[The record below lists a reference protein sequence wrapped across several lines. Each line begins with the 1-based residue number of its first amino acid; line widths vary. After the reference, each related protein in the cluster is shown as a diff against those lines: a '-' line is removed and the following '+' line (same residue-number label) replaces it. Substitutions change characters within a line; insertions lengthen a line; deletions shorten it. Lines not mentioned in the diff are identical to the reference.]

1 MTSIIESGY
10 EFWNPIIW
18 LIAFVVVMVIVY
30 FFRRQGEEK
39 YKKGEA
45 QAQIF
50 LCGEEVPE
58 AEQRQVR
65 GGNAYWGFFDTL
77 KEYYSGII
85 RPHTGIVNDYVIWF
99 IAVMAISAVV
109 LFVVELAK

>member
-1 MTSIIESGY
+1 MTLIVESGY

-30 FFRRQGEEK
+30 LFRRRGQEK
-39 YKKGEA
+39 YKKDGA
-45 QAQIF
+45 QTQIF

-65 GGNAYWGFFDTL
+65 GGNAYWGFFETL
-77 KEYYSGII
+77 KEYYDGIV
-85 RPHTGIVNDYVIWF
+85 RLHTGIVNDYVVWF
-99 IAVMAISAVV
+99 IAVAAISAII
-109 LFVVELAK
+109 LFVVELVR

>member
-1 MTSIIESGY
+1 MTSIIEAGY

-18 LIAFVVVMVIVY
+18 LIAFAAVMVIVY
-30 FFRRQGEEK
+30 FFRRQGQEK

-65 GGNAYWGFFDTL
+65 GGNAYWGFFETL

-99 IAVMAISAVV
+99 IAVMVISAVV
-109 LFVVELAK
+109 LFIVELAK

>member
-1 MTSIIESGY
+1 MTLIVESGY

-18 LIAFVVVMVIVY
+18 LIAFAVVMVIVY
-30 FFRRQGEEK
+30 FFRRRGEGK

-50 LCGEEVPE
+50 LCGEEVPA

-65 GGNAYWGFFDTL
+65 GGNAYWGFFETL
-77 KEYYSGII
+77 KEYYDVIV
-85 RPHTGIVNDYVIWF
+85 RPHTGIVNDYVVWF
-99 IAVMAISAVV
+99 IAVVAISAII
-109 LFVVELAK
+109 LFVVELVG

>member
-30 FFRRQGEEK
+30 FFRRQGQEK

-65 GGNAYWGFFDTL
+65 GGNAYWGFFETL

-109 LFVVELAK
+109 LFIVELVK

>member
-1 MTSIIESGY
+1 MTFITESGY

-30 FFRRQGEEK
+30 FFRRQGQEK

-65 GGNAYWGFFDTL
+65 GGNAYWGFFETL
-77 KEYYSGII
+77 KEYYGGII

-99 IAVMAISAVV
+99 IAVMAVSAVV
-109 LFVVELAK
+109 LFIVELAK

>member
-30 FFRRQGEEK
+30 FFRRQGQEK

-58 AEQRQVR
+58 AEQRRVR
-65 GGNAYWGFFDTL
+65 GGNAYWGFFETL

-85 RPHTGIVNDYVIWF
+85 RPHTGIVNDYVVWF

-109 LFVVELAK
+109 LFIVELAK

>member
-109 LFVVELAK
+109 LFIVELAK

>member
-65 GGNAYWGFFDTL
+65 GGNAYWGFFETL

-109 LFVVELAK
+109 LFIVELAK

>member
-10 EFWNPIIW
+10 EFWNPVIW

-65 GGNAYWGFFDTL
+65 GGNAYWGFFETL

-109 LFVVELAK
+109 LFIVELAK

>member
-10 EFWNPIIW
+10 EFWNPVIW

-30 FFRRQGEEK
+30 FFRRQGQEK

-65 GGNAYWGFFDTL
+65 GGNAYWGFFETL

-99 IAVMAISAVV
+99 IAVMAVSAVV
-109 LFVVELAK
+109 LFIVELAK

>member
-30 FFRRQGEEK
+30 FFRRQGQEK

-65 GGNAYWGFFDTL
+65 GGNAYWGFFETL

>member
-10 EFWNPIIW
+10 EFWNPVIW
-18 LIAFVVVMVIVY
+18 LIAFVAVMVIVY
-30 FFRRQGEEK
+30 FFRRQGQEK

-65 GGNAYWGFFDTL
+65 GGNAYWGFFETL

-99 IAVMAISAVV
+99 IAVMAVSAVV
-109 LFVVELAK
+109 LFIVELAK